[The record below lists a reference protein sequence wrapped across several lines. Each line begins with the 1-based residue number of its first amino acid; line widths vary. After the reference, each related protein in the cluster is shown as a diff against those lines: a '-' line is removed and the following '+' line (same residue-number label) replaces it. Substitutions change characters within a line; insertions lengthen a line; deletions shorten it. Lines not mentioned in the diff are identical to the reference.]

1 MNTVSVKELK
11 HRLTHYLWRT
21 KQGEEMIITDRGA
34 PIALLHPINGAAKA
48 VSLKGK
54 LAGLAARGAVILP
67 TQKPLRR
74 VRLVKAS
81 GKPMSKA
88 ILDERR

>member
-1 MNTVSVKELK
+1 MSTVGVKELK
-11 HRLTHYLWRT
+11 NRLTHYLRRT
-21 KQGEEMIITDRGA
+21 KQGEEIMVTDRGV

-48 VSLKGK
+48 VSLEGK

-67 TQKPLRR
+67 TQKPLKR
-74 VRLVKAS
+74 VRLVKTS
-81 GKPMSKA
+81 GKPVSKA

>member
-11 HRLTHYLWRT
+11 NRLTHYLRRT
-21 KQGEEMIITDRGA
+21 EEGEEIIITDRGV

-48 VSLKGK
+48 VSLEGK

-67 TQKPLRR
+67 TRKPLKHVR
-74 VRLVKAS
+74 VVKAS
-81 GKPMSKA
+81 GKPVSKA

>member
-11 HRLTHYLWRT
+11 NRLAHYLRRT
-21 KQGEEMIITDRGA
+21 KQGEEIIVTDRGT
-34 PIALLHPINGAAKA
+34 PIALLHPINGTVKA
-48 VSLKGK
+48 VSLEGK
-54 LAGLAARGAVILP
+54 LAGLAARGSVILP
-67 TQKPLRR
+67 TQKPLKR

-81 GKPMSKA
+81 GKPASKV